1 MVQRVGASRR
11 KTRHLFKKN
20 VKDKGKI
27 SIRNYLQTFKEG
39 DKVLLKAE
47 PAKQNGMYFRRYHG
61 KTGVIIGKQGTNYK
75 INIKDN
81 DKTKQVLV
89 HPVHLKK
96 CQKIN

>member
-1 MVQRVGASRR
+1 MVQRTGAGRR

-47 PAKQNGMYFRRYHG
+47 PAIQNGMYFRRYHG

-81 DKTKQVLV
+81 NKTKQVLV
-89 HPVHLKK
+89 HPIHLKK
-96 CQKIN
+96 CQKAN